1 MESSKIKNILIAI
14 LLFVNLGLLGLIW
27 NDHQQSRENTRQA
40 MESLERVFANRG
52 ISMEQVDLPENSALM
67 TYGMSRDLDREQKLV
82 EQVLGTVTVED
93 QGGNIMYYYGEKGQA
108 SFRGT
113 GDFEILFSDG
123 AVTGEEDPAATA
135 KKMLRKMGIQAKIA
149 TSGQEK
155 DSDTVTATAIYGD
168 SPVMNSQ
175 IRFHFAGNELLK
187 IEGQRILDTVQT
199 ETDTK
204 ALDAATLMT
213 RFLGVLD
220 RSDSVC
226 SEIRSVRNVWLYLP
240 DATGGRL
247 QPVCEIQ
254 TNGKSF
260 YLNVS
265 TGEEQPVT

>member
-135 KKMLRKMGIQAKIA
+135 KKMLPQKYNDQKFLHKSTIIRHFSKRLFYLPYPH
-149 TSGQEK
+149 
-155 DSDTVTATAIYGD
+155 TANIKQWNVSAIHRIFKYEAFD
-168 SPVMNSQ
+168 D
-175 IRFHFAGNELLK
+175 ILFEYIYLK
-187 IEGQRILDTVQT
+187 KKFEQ
-199 ETDTK
+199 DTK
-204 ALDAATLMT
+204 
-213 RFLGVLD
+213 R
-220 RSDSVC
+220 
-226 SEIRSVRNVWLYLP
+226 
-240 DATGGRL
+240 
-247 QPVCEIQ
+247 
-254 TNGKSF
+254 
-260 YLNVS
+260 
-265 TGEEQPVT
+265 